1 MMIHSNLYRS
11 FILIA
16 FLFTLTNPESDSDLI
31 NELVSL
37 RSAAESGVI
46 PLNDDDV
53 SKFITSVATPRPYSL
68 IIFFDAVHLHDNS
81 QLRLPEF
88 RREFGLVSA
97 TFIANNNNGTNGT
110 KLFFCVIESTHSV
123 ASFQRFAVENLP
135 HISLVSPMTENLTES
150 DQMDGG
156 DFTGLAESMAEFVER
171 LTKLTVGTIQ
181 RPPLLSKTQIGII
194 VAFLIISTPILIKK
208 ILKGETLLND
218 RRIWLV
224 SAVFVYF
231 FSVSGT
237 MHNIIR
243 EMPMYIKDYE
253 DSSKFVFFIEESE
266 MQLGAEETNKGIE
279 EEVASAFV
287 NHYYHLFDND
297 RSSLSSLYNPT
308 SLLTFEGQKIY
319 GVENIS
325 NKLKQLPFDQ
335 CRHLISTVDSQPS
348 SIAGGCGGILVFV
361 SGSLQLHGEDHPLR
375 FSQVYLLSIC
385 DGYKTFHLIP
395 VLQGSFFVQNEMFRL
410 NYG

>member
-1 MMIHSNLYRS
+1 MVIHSNLYRS

-16 FLFTLTNPESDSDLI
+16 FLFTLANPESDSDLI

-68 IIFFDAVHLHDNS
+68 IIFFDAIHLHGNS

-110 KLFFCVIESTHSV
+110 KLFFCEIESTHSV

-171 LTKLTVGTIQ
+171 QTKLTVGKIQ

-194 VAFLIISTPILIKK
+194 VAFFIISTPILIKK
-208 ILKGETLLND
+208 ILKGETLLHNH
-218 RRIWLV
+218 RIWLV
-224 SAVFVYF
+224 GAVFVYF

-266 MQLGAEETNKGIE
+266 MQLGAEGFFVGLLYTVVGLLL
-279 EEVASAFV
+279 AFV
-287 NHYYHLFDND
+287 TNVVVRVKKLDEQ
-297 RSSLSSLYNPT
+297 RMAMLLSLSISFWAVRKVVYLDNWKTGY
-308 SLLTFEGQKIY
+308 EIY
-319 GVENIS
+319 
-325 NKLKQLPFDQ
+325 PYW
-335 CRHLISTVDSQPS
+335 PS
-348 SIAGGCGGILVFV
+348 SW
-361 SGSLQLHGEDHPLR
+361 R
-375 FSQVYLLSIC
+375 
-385 DGYKTFHLIP
+385 
-395 VLQGSFFVQNEMFRL
+395 R
-410 NYG
+410 